1 MTGSLKAAL
10 VCFGLAAGASACGYA
25 ISQPASYHAGAA
37 HASTIPGTY
46 QDGLLTSDDGTSAVP
61 EPGTLGL
68 VGAALVIAWLFSQA
82 AGPRRQTIGAGDSV

>member
-10 VCFGLAAGASACGYA
+10 VCFGLAAGAAGGVTYLGHA
-25 ISQPASYHAGAA
+25 RAS
-37 HASTIPGTY
+37 HASPVPGTY

-68 VGAALVIAWLFSQA
+68 VGAALIIAWLFSQA
-82 AGPRRQTIGAGDSV
+82 AGPRRQTIGAGDCV